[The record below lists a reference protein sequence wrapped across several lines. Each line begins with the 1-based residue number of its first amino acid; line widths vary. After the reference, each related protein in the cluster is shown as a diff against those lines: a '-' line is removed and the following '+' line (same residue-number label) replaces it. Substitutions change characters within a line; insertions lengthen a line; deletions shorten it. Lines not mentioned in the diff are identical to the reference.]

1 MRLVQERINYL
12 IISTFA
18 MLAKRPESVSL
29 NWSLQSREKRAIKI
43 IIQLLKTNLKKE
55 RNLFCSFKLRNRK
68 IYLFPGRNPLLQKRK
83 EAEVCRPRDNV
94 HFRRL
99 GTYGNLGSE
108 GSGVDKK
115 GRRNGC

>member
-1 MRLVQERINYL
+1 MRSVQERINYL

-43 IIQLLKTNLKKE
+43 ISLSKTDSKKKKKIFFSLLLQ
-55 RNLFCSFKLRNRK
+55 NRK
-68 IYLFPGRNPLLQKRK
+68 IYLFLGRNPLLQKRK

-115 GRRNGC
+115 GKRNGC

>member
-1 MRLVQERINYL
+1 VRSVQERINYL

-43 IIQLLKTNLKKE
+43 ILLSKTDSKKKE
-55 RNLFCSFKLRNRK
+55 KFFFLSLQNRK
-68 IYLFPGRNPLLQKRK
+68 IYLFLGRNPLLQKRK

>member
-1 MRLVQERINYL
+1 MRSVQERINYL

-29 NWSLQSREKRAIKI
+29 NWSLQSREKSAIKI
-43 IIQLLKTNLKKE
+43 IPLSKTDSKKKE
-55 RNLFCSFKLRNRK
+55 KKIFFSLVTKQK
-68 IYLFPGRNPLLQKRK
+68 IYLFLGRNPLLQKRK

>member
-1 MRLVQERINYL
+1 VRSVQERI

-29 NWSLQSREKRAIKI
+29 NWSLQSRKKRAIKI
-43 IIQLLKTNLKKE
+43 IPLSKTDSKKKE
-55 RNLFCSFKLRNRK
+55 KKIFFPLVTKQK
-68 IYLFPGRNPLLQKRK
+68 IYLFLGRNPLLQKRK